1 MYRRLYA
8 YLEKLNFF
16 YPFQFGFR
24 EKHSTGHA
32 LISMTEE
39 IRNTIDKGNYGCGV
53 FIDLKKAFD
62 TVNHSILLK
71 KLEHYGIRGVA
82 LDWFCSYLSN
92 RKQYVSVNGHIS
104 ETLQIRCGVPQGS
117 VLGPLLFLIYINDLP
132 TVNKCLTFYLF
143 ADDTNI
149 YFEASDLF
157 TLQKVVNRELRHVKK
172 WLDANK
178 LALNVDKTN
187 FVSFHSHA
195 KKLTEPIALKF
206 GREKISQADHVRF
219 LGVLLDETLGWKP
232 HHRFIA
238 GSSKCKTKDLS
249 CLLTK
254 LLSTIKDGLVRYCN
268 TKTSRNGVNNM
279 WILKNSTSLLSSLD
293 QLDVR
298 TAKSVQTFDFSTLY
312 TSIPHDLLKSRISN
326 LVHNAFR
333 KKDGSVRYTHI
344 KLTRAKEYFTH
355 NINGG
360 GDNMFTADSICEMI
374 EFLIDNIF
382 VQFGGRL
389 FRQVIGIPMG
399 TNCAPL
405 LADLF
410 LYSYENEFL
419 DNMIRSGHRRLARSF
434 NLCYRYIDDLIVFNN
449 KKFLDYLKE
458 IYPSQLTVEKANK
471 SDHLADYLDLT
482 FIIDSGGKLSTR
494 LYDKRDD
501 FDFHIVNFPFLSS
514 NIPSGPSYGVY
525 ISQLIR
531 YARCCSHY
539 DDFRYRHKCLVDR
552 LLSQGY
558 KALRLEKSFKKFYGR
573 YQDLIEKYRRSVNAM
588 VSDSFPGQFLFNM

>member
-1 MYRRLYA
+1 MLHISDDDDQPPIKKSA
-8 YLEKLNFF
+8 KPKISKDTFNCTDCEVQTSSKFKLNGHQKRKHLTPRTNQRGRGRLDLLINHLFQDAQPSGSRQAQSQQQQQQQQQTEDKEFEDFF
-16 YPFQFGFR
+16 NDHPKPWANN
-24 EKHSTGHA
+24 EH
-32 LISMTEE
+32 
-39 IRNTIDKGNYGCGV
+39 
-53 FIDLKKAFD
+53 LKEDYRQHLFECL
-62 TVNHSILLK
+62 V
-71 KLEHYGIRGVA
+71 GI
-82 LDWFCSYLSN
+82 
-92 RKQYVSVNGHIS
+92 Q
-104 ETLQIRCGVPQGS
+104 
-117 VLGPLLFLIYINDLP
+117 
-132 TVNKCLTFYLF
+132 
-143 ADDTNI
+143 
-149 YFEASDLF
+149 
-157 TLQKVVNRELRHVKK
+157 
-172 WLDANK
+172 
-178 LALNVDKTN
+178 
-187 FVSFHSHA
+187 
-195 KKLTEPIALKF
+195 
-206 GREKISQADHVRF
+206 
-219 LGVLLDETLGWKP
+219 
-232 HHRFIA
+232 
-238 GSSKCKTKDLS
+238 
-249 CLLTK
+249 
-254 LLSTIKDGLVRYCN
+254 RYCN

-344 KLTRAKEYFTH
+344 KLTRAKGYFTH
-355 NINGG
+355 DINGG

-434 NLCYRYIDDLIVFNN
+434 NLCYRYIDDLIAFNN

-458 IYPSQLTVEKANK
+458 IYPSQLMVEKANK

>member
-1 MYRRLYA
+1 M
-8 YLEKLNFF
+8 
-16 YPFQFGFR
+16 
-24 EKHSTGHA
+24 
-32 LISMTEE
+32 
-39 IRNTIDKGNYGCGV
+39 
-53 FIDLKKAFD
+53 
-62 TVNHSILLK
+62 
-71 KLEHYGIRGVA
+71 
-82 LDWFCSYLSN
+82 
-92 RKQYVSVNGHIS
+92 
-104 ETLQIRCGVPQGS
+104 
-117 VLGPLLFLIYINDLP
+117 
-132 TVNKCLTFYLF
+132 
-143 ADDTNI
+143 
-149 YFEASDLF
+149 
-157 TLQKVVNRELRHVKK
+157 
-172 WLDANK
+172 
-178 LALNVDKTN
+178 
-187 FVSFHSHA
+187 
-195 KKLTEPIALKF
+195 
-206 GREKISQADHVRF
+206 
-219 LGVLLDETLGWKP
+219 
-232 HHRFIA
+232 
-238 GSSKCKTKDLS
+238 
-249 CLLTK
+249 
-254 LLSTIKDGLVRYCN
+254 
-268 TKTSRNGVNNM
+268 
-279 WILKNSTSLLSSLD
+279 SSLD

-333 KKDGSVRYTHI
+333 KKDGSVRYAHI
-344 KLTRAKEYFTH
+344 KLTRAKGYFTRD
-355 NINGG
+355 INGG

-374 EFLIDNIF
+374 EVLIDNIF

-399 TNCAPL
+399 TNCAQL

-573 YQDLIEKYRRSVNAM
+573 YQDLIDKYRRSVNAM
-588 VSDSFPGQFLFNM
+588 VSDLFPGQFLFNM

>member
-1 MYRRLYA
+1 MRMPDLKSLARDRGLRNYSRMRKAELVALLQNNPPPGQSRASAAPTPRTRPPPPPPPSTQTWEPTDDRRPRKPSPQ
-8 YLEKLNFF
+8 EMDIFEQQEISKSRPQVKTKLNKS
-16 YPFQFGFR
+16 YDW
-24 EKHSTGHA
+24 
-32 LISMTEE
+32 LI
-39 IRNTIDKGNYGCGV
+39 
-53 FIDLKKAFD
+53 
-62 TVNHSILLK
+62 NH
-71 KLEHYGIRGVA
+71 
-82 LDWFCSYLSN
+82 
-92 RKQYVSVNGHIS
+92 
-104 ETLQIRCGVPQGS
+104 VP
-117 VLGPLLFLIYINDLP
+117 
-132 TVNKCLTFYLF
+132 
-143 ADDTNI
+143 
-149 YFEASDLF
+149 
-157 TLQKVVNRELRHVKK
+157 
-172 WLDANK
+172 
-178 LALNVDKTN
+178 
-187 FVSFHSHA
+187 
-195 KKLTEPIALKF
+195 
-206 GREKISQADHVRF
+206 
-219 LGVLLDETLGWKP
+219 KP
-232 HHRFIA
+232 
-238 GSSKCKTKDLS
+238 
-249 CLLTK
+249 
-254 LLSTIKDGLVRYCN
+254 IKDDV
-268 TKTSRNGVNNM
+268 
-279 WILKNSTSLLSSLD
+279 

-344 KLTRAKEYFTH
+344 KLTRAKGYFTH
-355 NINGG
+355 DINGG

>member
-1 MYRRLYA
+1 MVHAGGWFAPEPAFYILYFLPKES
-8 YLEKLNFF
+8 YFSHRWF
-16 YPFQFGFR
+16 IPF
-24 EKHSTGHA
+24 
-32 LISMTEE
+32 
-39 IRNTIDKGNYGCGV
+39 
-53 FIDLKKAFD
+53 
-62 TVNHSILLK
+62 
-71 KLEHYGIRGVA
+71 
-82 LDWFCSYLSN
+82 
-92 RKQYVSVNGHIS
+92 
-104 ETLQIRCGVPQGS
+104 
-117 VLGPLLFLIYINDLP
+117 FLIR
-132 TVNKCLTFYLF
+132 K
-143 ADDTNI
+143 
-149 YFEASDLF
+149 
-157 TLQKVVNRELRHVKK
+157 
-172 WLDANK
+172 
-178 LALNVDKTN
+178 NV
-187 FVSFHSHA
+187 
-195 KKLTEPIALKF
+195 L
-206 GREKISQADHVRF
+206 
-219 LGVLLDETLGWKP
+219 
-232 HHRFIA
+232 
-238 GSSKCKTKDLS
+238 
-249 CLLTK
+249 
-254 LLSTIKDGLVRYCN
+254 
-268 TKTSRNGVNNM
+268 
-279 WILKNSTSLLSSLD
+279 
-293 QLDVR
+293 
-298 TAKSVQTFDFSTLY
+298 
-312 TSIPHDLLKSRISN
+312 
-326 LVHNAFR
+326 
-333 KKDGSVRYTHI
+333 DGSVRYTHI
-344 KLTRAKEYFTH
+344 KLTRAKGYFTH
-355 NINGG
+355 DINGG

-458 IYPSQLTVEKANK
+458 MYPSQLTVEKANK

-558 KALRLEKSFKKFYGR
+558 KASRLEKSFKKSFKTLTQSGAPGR
-573 YQDLIEKYRRSVNAM
+573 VIGWTNFSH
-588 VSDSFPGQFLFNM
+588 

>member
-1 MYRRLYA
+1 MPDWA
-8 YLEKLNFF
+8 F
-16 YPFQFGFR
+16 YKRGKDIGPKHIITDHNEEERSAINHVWPTCTCLFCLFHLLQAVWKWLFDKENHI
-24 EKHSTGHA
+24 EKHDRPIIIS
-32 LISMTEE
+32 LIKDIAYAKDEE
-39 IRNTIDKGNYGCGV
+39 TMNNSHNDM
-53 FIDLKKAFD
+53 
-62 TVNHSILLK
+62 
-71 KLEHYGIRGVA
+71 
-82 LDWFCSYLSN
+82 
-92 RKQYVSVNGHIS
+92 VNGAIVS
-104 ETLQIRCGVPQGS
+104 KYPN
-117 VLGPLLFLIYINDLP
+117 FIN
-132 TVNKCLTFYLF
+132 Y
-143 ADDTNI
+143 
-149 YFEASDLF
+149 
-157 TLQKVVNRELRHVKK
+157 
-172 WLDANK
+172 
-178 LALNVDKTN
+178 
-187 FVSFHSHA
+187 
-195 KKLTEPIALKF
+195 
-206 GREKISQADHVRF
+206 
-219 LGVLLDETLGWKP
+219 
-232 HHRFIA
+232 
-238 GSSKCKTKDLS
+238 
-249 CLLTK
+249 
-254 LLSTIKDGLVRYCN
+254 
-268 TKTSRNGVNNM
+268 
-279 WILKNSTSLLSSLD
+279 
-293 QLDVR
+293 
-298 TAKSVQTFDFSTLY
+298 
-312 TSIPHDLLKSRISN
+312 
-326 LVHNAFR
+326 FR
-333 KKDGSVRYTHI
+333 KNIWSCKEVWCVAYRKPLPVHGNRAQNYIESQFLVLKDEIAHRIWRIVLKDEIAHRI
-344 KLTRAKEYFTH
+344 KSY
-355 NINGG
+355 NI
-360 GDNMFTADSICEMI
+360 
-374 EFLIDNIF
+374 
-382 VQFGGRL
+382 

>member
-1 MYRRLYA
+1 MNLISAIVLLFSFSEIFTSLIVLLKQPHSVSVQLISLTFHNDRY
-8 YLEKLNFF
+8 FF
-16 YPFQFGFR
+16 YFR
-24 EKHSTGHA
+24 
-32 LISMTEE
+32 I
-39 IRNTIDKGNYGCGV
+39 V
-53 FIDLKKAFD
+53 
-62 TVNHSILLK
+62 
-71 KLEHYGIRGVA
+71 
-82 LDWFCSYLSN
+82 
-92 RKQYVSVNGHIS
+92 
-104 ETLQIRCGVPQGS
+104 
-117 VLGPLLFLIYINDLP
+117 
-132 TVNKCLTFYLF
+132 
-143 ADDTNI
+143 
-149 YFEASDLF
+149 
-157 TLQKVVNRELRHVKK
+157 
-172 WLDANK
+172 K
-178 LALNVDKTN
+178 LACLVCM
-187 FVSFHSHA
+187 A
-195 KKLTEPIALKF
+195 
-206 GREKISQADHVRF
+206 F
-219 LGVLLDETLGWKP
+219 LPQTAQ
-232 HHRFIA
+232 R
-238 GSSKCKTKDLS
+238 
-249 CLLTK
+249 CL
-254 LLSTIKDGLVRYCN
+254 
-268 TKTSRNGVNNM
+268 
-279 WILKNSTSLLSSLD
+279 
-293 QLDVR
+293 
-298 TAKSVQTFDFSTLY
+298 
-312 TSIPHDLLKSRISN
+312 
-326 LVHNAFR
+326 
-333 KKDGSVRYTHI
+333 
-344 KLTRAKEYFTH
+344 
-355 NINGG
+355 
-360 GDNMFTADSICEMI
+360 
-374 EFLIDNIF
+374 LIDNIF

-434 NLCYRYIDDLIVFNN
+434 NLCYRYIDDLVVFNN

-501 FDFHIVNFPFLSS
+501 FDFHIVNLPFLSS